1 MLVLTRTR
9 GENVIIANNIKIEV
23 IHIGDG
29 KVKLGIDA
37 PAYIEV
43 NRGEIQEAKD
53 RERAAGVEPTPDDFE
68 RMGKLARRVRRS
80 GGMP

>member
-9 GENVIIANNIKIEV
+9 GENVIIAGNIVVHV

-37 PAYIEV
+37 PRYIEV
-43 NRGEIQEAKD
+43 NRGEIQDLIDEERRLQRPD
-53 RERAAGVEPTPDDFE
+53 RTT
-68 RMGKLARRVRRS
+68 
-80 GGMP
+80 